1 MTRRILIN
9 TGNGMF
15 GRALIGKL
23 LNRDDIQIRAMV
35 RDRSKFDLTGTN
47 LEVVVG
53 DMDDPASLIE
63 PTRDI
68 SHVFVTSP
76 MGAKITQREEAVVD
90 AAKAN
95 GNPHVINI
103 YGAVRHEGDYLDS
116 MHVAAIEHLKAS
128 GLPWT
133 LVSPNSVMET
143 SLKEFEEQLPM
154 GVLLGVSGYGKVG
167 LVALD
172 DVARV
177 MATVATT
184 SGHEGKNYE
193 CTGPAAVDMS
203 ELAAAYSQTL
213 GRKITYIDLPEDDFA
228 QMLLDHAGFH
238 SREEVETAVLCHLR
252 AWGENRAD
260 LVTDT
265 VEQVTGQPAMSVQQW
280 VQSRADQLHRKPTVG
295 ERLGGFGLREKYRK
309 NILK

>member
-53 DMDDPASLIE
+53 DMDDPASLVE

-68 SHVFVTSP
+68 SHVF
-76 MGAKITQREEAVVD
+76 ITTPLSANITEREEAVVD
-90 AAKAN
+90 AAKEN

-177 MATVATT
+177 MATVVTT

-203 ELAAAYSQTL
+203 ELAAAYSQIL

-238 SREEVETAVLCHLR
+238 SRDELETAVLCHLR

-280 VQSRADQLHRKPTVG
+280 LQSRADQLHRKPTLG
-295 ERLGGFGLREKYRK
+295 ERLGGFGLRERYRK

>member
-1 MTRRILIN
+1 MTRRILIS

-35 RDRSKFDLTGTN
+35 RDRSKFDLTGNN

-63 PTRDI
+63 PTRDV
-68 SHVFVTSP
+68 SHIFLTSP
-76 MGAKITQREEAVVD
+76 MDEHITQREEAVVD

-95 GNPHVINI
+95 GNPHVLNI
-103 YGAVRHEGDYLDS
+103 YGAVRHQGDHLDS
-116 MHVAAIEHLKAS
+116 MHVAAIDHLKAS

-133 LVSPNSVMET
+133 LISPNSVMET
-143 SLKEFEEQLPM
+143 SQKLYEEQLPM
-154 GVLLGVSGYGKVG
+154 GVFLGMSGRGKVG

-184 SGHEGKNYE
+184 DGHEGQNYQ

-203 ELAAAYSQTL
+203 ELAAAFSQAL
-213 GRKITYIDLPEDDFA
+213 GRTIEYIDLPEDEFA
-228 QMLLDHAGFH
+228 QILLDHADFS
-238 SREEVETAVLCHLR
+238 SREELETTVLCHLR
-252 AWGENRAD
+252 AWREGRAD

-265 VEQVTGQPAMSVQQW
+265 VEQVTGQPAMSAQDW
-280 VQSRADQLHRKPTVG
+280 VQAHVAEFQHKPKLG
-295 ERLGGFGLREKYRK
+295 ERLAGLALKEKYRK
-309 NILK
+309 NVLK

>member
-68 SHVFVTSP
+68 SHVFITSP

-177 MATVATT
+177 MATVVTT

-203 ELAAAYSQTL
+203 ELAAAYSQIL

-228 QMLLDHAGFH
+228 QMLLDHADFH
-238 SREEVETAVLCHLR
+238 SREELETAVLCHLR

-265 VEQVTGQPAMSVQQW
+265 VSHETGQPEMSLQQ
-280 VQSRADQLHRKPTVG
+280 
-295 ERLGGFGLREKYRK
+295 
-309 NILK
+309 